1 MVQALKL
8 SELAN
13 RKRRNEEDENGQ
25 EEESEIDI
33 SSTDSENEGNDDNDE
48 DKEELVNIDFDFYN
62 ANPDI
67 DFQALKNLSRQLF
80 GAQESNK
87 IQLSAL
93 ADLMLASPMTTIK
106 TDGTESDPYCFIS
119 FIDYKENRDSD
130 YAKYLNSVNTKLST
144 FFRTIDNSND
154 KNCALVISERLI
166 NMPPEIVPPLYKIT
180 LDDIKNSSNGGKE
193 HFDFYVIVSRK
204 YEVNFDT
211 DETTIRSTKRVKDV
225 EVDYFHE
232 EDRFLEKYAKVQF
245 QSDARKGVI
254 STYMILDHDG
264 LMNGIADLET
274 EISQW

>member
-1 MVQALKL
+1 MVQTVKL

-13 RKRRNEEDENGQ
+13 RKRRNTDKEEQ

-33 SSTDSENEGNDDNDE
+33 SSTDSEAEDKDNDDD
-48 DKEELVNIDFDFYN
+48 DKEEIVNIDFDFYN
-62 ANPDI
+62 ANPDV

-130 YAKYLNSVNTKLST
+130 YAKYLNKVDTKLST

-154 KNCALVISERLI
+154 KTCALVICERLI
-166 NMPPEIVPPLYKIT
+166 NMPPEVVPPLYRIT
-180 LDDIKNSSNGGKE
+180 MDDIKNSANGDKE

-211 DETTIRSTKRVKDV
+211 DETTLRSSKRVKND
-225 EVDYFHE
+225 EIDYFHE
-232 EDRFLEKYAKVQF
+232 EDRFLEKYAKIQF
-245 QSDARKGVI
+245 QSEARKGVI
-254 STYMILDHDG
+254 STYMVLDHEG
-264 LMNGIADLET
+264 LMNGIADLEA
-274 EISQW
+274 EIANW